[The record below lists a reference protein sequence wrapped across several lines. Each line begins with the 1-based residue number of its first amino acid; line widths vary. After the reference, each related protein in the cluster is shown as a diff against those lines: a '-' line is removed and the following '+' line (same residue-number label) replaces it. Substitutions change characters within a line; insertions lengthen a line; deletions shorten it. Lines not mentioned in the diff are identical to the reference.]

1 MILNQI
7 NNYMEIKDKVE
18 LPIMDDR
25 IWKLFNILI
34 NTEPKCVCSNI
45 LVYNINDIDIK
56 LIWEYEKEEDK
67 FKPYTFVNPINEYCN
82 DSNYVISA
90 ITCSYSPSLV
100 TTGKIKFFIDTPYKK
115 YCVRKLTF
123 EEQYVYQKKL
133 YGIYFNY
140 DINYLNQFLPKSDLS
155 GIDLDAPGDEQLLG
169 YEQKIIE
176 DSERVKKY

>member
-56 LIWEYEKEEDK
+56 LIWEYERKEDK
-67 FKPYTFVNPINEYCN
+67 FEPYTFVNPINEHYK
-82 DSNYVISA
+82 DTDYVIST

-100 TTGKIKFFIDTPYKK
+100 TTGKIRFFISTPYKQ

-123 EEQYVYQKKL
+123 AEQYVYQKKL

-155 GIDLDAPGDEQLLG
+155 GIDLDAPGYEQVLG

-176 DSERVKKY
+176 DSERVKKD

>member
-1 MILNQI
+1 
-7 NNYMEIKDKVE
+7 
-18 LPIMDDR
+18 MD
-25 IWKLFNILI
+25 
-34 NTEPKCVCSNI
+34 
-45 LVYNINDIDIK
+45 
-56 LIWEYEKEEDK
+56 
-67 FKPYTFVNPINEYCN
+67 
-82 DSNYVISA
+82 YVIST

-100 TTGKIKFFIDTPYKK
+100 TTGKIRFFISTPYKK

-155 GIDLDAPGDEQLLG
+155 GIDLDAPGYEQVLG

-176 DSERVKKY
+176 DSERVKKD

>member
-1 MILNQI
+1 
-7 NNYMEIKDKVE
+7 MEIKDKVE

-100 TTGKIKFFIDTPYKK
+100 TTGKIKFFIDTPYKNIVSENLLLK
-115 YCVRKLTF
+115 NSMFIKR
-123 EEQYVYQKKL
+123 
-133 YGIYFNY
+133 NY
-140 DINYLNQFLPKSDLS
+140 TESIL
-155 GIDLDAPGDEQLLG
+155 IM
-169 YEQKIIE
+169 I
-176 DSERVKKY
+176 

>member
-1 MILNQI
+1 MNQI

-25 IWKLFNILI
+25 IWKLFSILI
-34 NTEPKCVCSNI
+34 NTEPKYVCFNV
-45 LVYNINDIDIK
+45 LLYNINDIDIK
-56 LIWEYEKEEDK
+56 LIWEYEGREDK
-67 FKPYTFVNPINEYCN
+67 YKPYTFVNPINEYYN
-82 DSNYVISA
+82 DVDRVISTT
-90 ITCSYSPSLV
+90 TCNYSSNLV
-100 TTGKIKFFIDTPYKK
+100 AARNIRFFISTPYKK

-123 EEQYVYQKKL
+123 EEQYIYQKKL

-155 GIDLDAPGDEQLLG
+155 GIDLDAPGYEQVLG

-176 DSERVKKY
+176 DSERVKKD

>member
-1 MILNQI
+1 MSQI

-34 NTEPKCVCSNI
+34 NTEPKGILNNI
-45 LVYNINDIDIK
+45 LMYSIKDVDIS
-56 LIWEYEKEEDK
+56 LSWEHENVEDV
-67 FKPYTFVNPINEYCN
+67 FKPYTFVNPLNKFVNGNIGTIMFNQN
-82 DSNYVISA
+82 SQNFS
-90 ITCSYSPSLV
+90 
-100 TTGKIKFFIDTPYKK
+100 TTGKIKFFISTPYQK
-115 YCVRKLTF
+115 YHVRKLTF

-133 YGIYFNY
+133 YEIYFNY

-155 GIDLDAPGDEQLLG
+155 GIDLNAPGYEQVLG

-176 DSERVKKY
+176 DSERVKKD

>member
-1 MILNQI
+1 MNQI

-56 LIWEYEKEEDK
+56 LIWEYERKEDK
-67 FKPYTFVNPINEYCN
+67 FEPYTFVNPINEHYK
-82 DSNYVISA
+82 DMDYVIST

-100 TTGKIKFFIDTPYKK
+100 TTGKIRFFISTPIRNI
-115 YCVRKLTF
+115 VF
-123 EEQYVYQKKL
+123 ENLLLKNSMFIKR
-133 YGIYFNY
+133 NY
-140 DINYLNQFLPKSDLS
+140 TESIL
-155 GIDLDAPGDEQLLG
+155 IM
-169 YEQKIIE
+169 I
-176 DSERVKKY
+176 